1 MRDHRVRKYSG
12 AIHIVALV
20 MLGLG
25 ADIRAQTQSHAP
37 DQRIK
42 VPQSTAERLSK
53 LLQAVD
59 QPSAALNTDT
69 ERLLLDVLPES
80 NRKLCGD
87 LVEAWGPQRS
97 EAVASARLLR
107 AHREGDKLSVL
118 LAYRCAFRPNPHFDA
133 AFDERPALLVVSGT
147 GTWLTLIAPY
157 RPQDCCDPQSV
168 EFRKALPLATG
179 QLLELGI
186 QSLSHGDGPDSSSRY
201 ELVWIADPAGH
212 MALKVDSRT
221 EYDGYDAD
229 TEESHESICDAKVR
243 YENDATG
250 KLTAIVSETVC
261 TEDKV
266 QKPSETVQYVWDGST
281 ETFRQNTSPSRRR
294 VSAP

>member
-1 MRDHRVRKYSG
+1 MRDHRVRKCSG
-12 AIHIVALV
+12 AIHVLAVV

-25 ADIRAQTQSHAP
+25 AYIRAQTQSPAP

-42 VPQSTAERLSK
+42 VAQPTADRLSK

-59 QPSAALNTDT
+59 QPSAGLDTDT
-69 ERLLLDVLPES
+69 ERLLLNLLPES

-97 EAVASARLLR
+97 DAVLSARLLH
-107 AHREGDKLSVL
+107 AHHEGDRLSVL

-133 AFDERPALLVVSGT
+133 AFDERLALLVMSGT
-147 GTWLTLIAPY
+147 GTSLTLIAPY
-157 RPQDCCDPQSV
+157 RPQDCCNPQSV
-168 EFRKALPLATG
+168 EFRKALPLTSG
-179 QLLELGI
+179 ELLELGI

-201 ELVWIADPAGH
+201 ELVWIDPAGH
-212 MALKVDSRT
+212 LVLKVDSRT

-229 TEESHESICDAKVR
+229 TEESHESVCDTKVR

-250 KLTAIVSETVC
+250 ELTAIVSQTSC

-266 QKPSETVQYVWDGST
+266 QKPSKTVRYIWDRST
-281 ETFRQNTSPSRRR
+281 ETFRQNTPPSQLGY
-294 VSAP
+294 APR